1 MGEAPALAPWAQP
14 DARTRGRRHDEPEHG
29 YRPVYARDRD
39 RIIHCRAF
47 RRLEYKTQV
56 FVNHEGDHYRTRLT
70 HSIEVAQIART
81 VARALGLN
89 ADLSESLALSHDL
102 GHTPFGHLG
111 EEVLDPLLRAL
122 GGFSHNRQTLRIVEV
137 LEQRYPDFPGLN
149 LTWEVR
155 EGIAKHSGTPDLARF
170 PEAAEYD
177 PAVPPPVEAQMIDL
191 VDEIAYNHHD
201 IDDGLES
208 RLLEVDDLVR
218 TVPLF
223 GRVYQDAARRWPAQG
238 DRMWVKIALRGVIDT
253 LVSDLVDTTRAE
265 LTARGLHSVDDVR
278 AQARWLAA
286 LSPPVAAE
294 NRVLKHYLHEHLYRH
309 PRILETKRHL
319 ADVLRDLFAAYA
331 ARPAE
336 MPERFAALAETEGA
350 ARAASDYLAGMTDR
364 FALQEHR
371 RLCGGPGPDA
381 FPFATRP

>member
-1 MGEAPALAPWAQP
+1 M
-14 DARTRGRRHDEPEHG
+14 
-29 YRPVYARDRD
+29 
-39 RIIHCRAF
+39 
-47 RRLEYKTQV
+47 
-56 FVNHEGDHYRTRLT
+56 
-70 HSIEVAQIART
+70 
-81 VARALGLN
+81 
-89 ADLSESLALSHDL
+89 
-102 GHTPFGHLG
+102 
-111 EEVLDPLLRAL
+111 
-122 GGFSHNRQTLRIVEV
+122 
-137 LEQRYPDFPGLN
+137 
-149 LTWEVR
+149 
-155 EGIAKHSGTPDLARF
+155 
-170 PEAAEYD
+170 
-177 PAVPPPVEAQMIDL
+177 
-191 VDEIAYNHHD
+191 
-201 IDDGLES
+201 
-208 RLLEVDDLVR
+208 R

-238 DRMWVKIALRGVIDT
+238 ERMWVKIALRGVIDT

-331 ARPAE
+331 ARPTE
-336 MPERFAALAETEGA
+336 MPERFAALAEMEGA

>member
-1 MGEAPALAPWAQP
+1 MAEPPALAPWAQP
-14 DARTRGRRHDEPEHG
+14 EACSRGRRYDEPGHG

-89 ADLSESLALSHDL
+89 ADLAESLALSHDL

-111 EEVLDPLLRAL
+111 EDVLDPLLGSI

-155 EGIAKHSGTPDLARF
+155 EGIAKHSGAPNLTRF

-208 RLLEVDDLVR
+208 RLLDVDDLAGA
-218 TVPLF
+218 VPLF
-223 GRVYQDAARRWPAQG
+223 GRAYRDAARRWPAQG
-238 DRMWVKIALRGVIDT
+238 DRMWVKIALRTVIDA

-265 LTARGLHSVDDVR
+265 LTARNLRSVGDVR
-278 AQARWLAA
+278 AEDRWLAA
-286 LSPPVAAE
+286 LSTPVAAE
-294 NRVLKHYLHEHLYRH
+294 NRALKRYLHEKLYRH

-331 ARPAE
+331 AHPVE
-336 MPERFAALAETEGA
+336 MPERFAALAEAEGPE
-350 ARAASDYLAGMTDR
+350 RAASDYLAGMTDR

-371 RLCGGPGPDA
+371 RLCGGPGPEA